1 MQVLLT
7 IASLGVGAEPPK
19 EIADGSFKRNQL
31 SSNDRLRQQL
41 LGKHA
46 AKGRATEN
54 KPAAASHLPTK
65 KIEKPARPSR
75 VQDDSDDEEDGRA
88 AMFKSKKKT
97 APVPV
102 QKEESAEDS
111 ESESEAKGKAAKK
124 QDKPALQEESRKRPI
139 SYLDEI
145 LEERSKKK
153 NKKQKAQADQAKLTV
168 KAEPEK
174 TVKAEPEKTVK
185 EEKSK
190 ATPVAEEQGAD
201 DGEDDSEEETSKS
214 ASKPATST
222 DSVLFDRPDKKKKK
236 NKKKKK
242 KKKNKGEAHA
252 ES

>member
-97 APVPV
+97 APAPV

-174 TVKAEPEKTVK
+174 TVK

-222 DSVLFDRPDKKKKK
+222 DSVLFDRSDKKKKK